1 MAHKESCNTISE
13 NNNFSSPCR
22 SQVAEGIGNCSIENQ
37 INPNNPPIQIWNHEQ
52 NQLDFI
58 NFSISPERLAEVVEG
73 NNIQCLQQYGG
84 INGIATALETNL
96 LMGIGGDREDL
107 YRRHKAFG
115 SNLNLEEK
123 PSVLA
128 KGLYRLVLDSL
139 KDTTIILLLCCA
151 TLSLVIGIKRNGLE
165 EALLDGAIIF
175 LAILMFVNLGAIFR
189 FCKARRIKKL
199 SRGKNVVG
207 VMRSGKTR
215 HIPVSEIVVG
225 DVVCLLTGD
234 RVPADGLFIHGDS
247 LKLDDDSVHED
258 HNYYS
263 KCPSIFTGAKV
274 AEGDCRMLVTSIG
287 GNTEKGKLMRSIS
300 CHQREESK
308 LQAAIDKTNS
318 RLEKIWLSLLLL
330 ALVVQVLRCFVWKS
344 DQCDENHDP
353 DPKGVKNAVEEIM
366 KEAAKLVKRQG
377 VRINGLVAVL
387 CILISAL
394 RDGLPLGLLISFAYA
409 SKKMMVYHA
418 MVQKLPACATI
429 GLVTTICT
437 GETGD
442 LGLQHMKIAEL
453 WIGFHN
459 LKEASD
465 MVADHEVLNA
475 LREGVCMN
483 KSGPEEDTLLLW
495 AHKVLGLDIEG
506 LERSCTVLHSEASD
520 INSDRRGISLRRD
533 EDGGEAVHHW
543 KGTPEIILSMCSDY
557 YNIDG
562 TKQILDEDKRAM
574 FKKLIEGIESDCL
587 QCFAFAYKKLVI
599 QEKEK
604 PDLKLEEEEEEEN
617 YKPTESGLTLLGLV
631 GLKNPYPPEV
641 RQAIEACRESGV
653 KIKLVVGDNI
663 NLARFMATNSHI
675 LRPEEDVK
683 GAVIEASEFRNTSE
697 EDRMK
702 MIDKIRVM
710 ANTFPADKLSM
721 VQCLRRKGEVVAVT
735 GTCSR
740 DSSSLKEADVGLCM
754 GDNSAEAAKE
764 SSDIVILD
772 LNFVTIYEILKLGR
786 CVCNNLKKL
795 IQSQLILNIAAFYIN
810 LILVVSTSE
819 VPLSPF
825 QLLWVNLIMDALGAL
840 GMAASV
846 SDPPPSD
853 QIQFGGAAGPLI
865 TKTMWRNV
873 VFQSLYQVTVLLI
886 LDLKGKAILDED
898 EKVAAIEI
906 PAVVIHAGR
915 LNPKQWCICV
925 GIAALSLPIGWA
937 TRCASFSAQAL

>member
-13 NNNFSSPCR
+13 NNSFNSPCR

-37 INPNNPPIQIWNHEQ
+37 INPNNPPIPIWNHEQ

-96 LMGIGGDREDL
+96 LMGIGGDGEDL

-123 PSVLA
+123 SSVLA
-128 KGLYRLVLDSL
+128 KGLYRFVLDSL

-151 TLSLVIGIKRNGLE
+151 TLSIVIGIKRNGLE
-165 EALLDGAIIF
+165 EGLLDGAIIF
-175 LAILMFVNLGAIFR
+175 LAILIFVNMGAIFR

-207 VMRSGKTR
+207 VMRGGKMG

-247 LKLDDDSVHED
+247 FKLDDDPVHED

-263 KCPSIFTGAKV
+263 KYPSIFTGAKV

-353 DPKGVKNAVEEIM
+353 DPKGMKNAVEEIM
-366 KEAAKLVKRQG
+366 KEAAKLVKRQA

-394 RDGLPLGLLISFAYA
+394 RDGLPLGIFISFAYA
-409 SKKMMVYHA
+409 SKKMTVYHA

-437 GETGD
+437 GVTGD
-442 LGLQHMKIAEL
+442 LGLQHMKIAQL

-483 KSGPEEDTLLLW
+483 KSRP
-495 AHKVLGLDIEG
+495 
-506 LERSCTVLHSEASD
+506 
-520 INSDRRGISLRRD
+520 RRGYSAFVGSESSWAGYRGIGTKL
-533 EDGGEAVHHW
+533 HH
-543 KGTPEIILSMCSDY
+543 Y

-562 TKQILDEDKRAM
+562 TKQTLDEDKRAM

-604 PDLKLEEEEEEEN
+604 PDLKLEEEEN
-617 YKPTESGLTLLGLV
+617 LKPIESGLTLLGLV

-663 NLARFMATNSHI
+663 NMARFMATNSHI

-710 ANTFPADKLSM
+710 ANTSPTDKLSM

-764 SSDIVILD
+764 CSDIVILD

-786 CVCNNLKKL
+786 CVCK
-795 IQSQLILNIAAFYIN
+795 QS
-810 LILVVSTSE
+810 
-819 VPLSPF
+819 
-825 QLLWVNLIMDALGAL
+825 
-840 GMAASV
+840 
-846 SDPPPSD
+846 
-853 QIQFGGAAGPLI
+853 
-865 TKTMWRNV
+865 
-873 VFQSLYQVTVLLI
+873 
-886 LDLKGKAILDED
+886 
-898 EKVAAIEI
+898 
-906 PAVVIHAGR
+906 
-915 LNPKQWCICV
+915 
-925 GIAALSLPIGWA
+925 
-937 TRCASFSAQAL
+937 